1 MFDYSIGHYQKR
13 PPNRRL
19 FISWIAS
26 CLAHACAVL
35 ILIEYPQ
42 LLEGGKNL
50 WFRQPAYGPSLTQSK
65 QWRSVAF
72 VGSTMEMPPPEVLKK
87 FVYDWN
93 RKPAKGEETPL
104 IRVNIQVSPKEIPA
118 PPKPRP
124 EAPAA
129 LSSSPAPVPVAP
141 TSPTPPAVSP
151 GDAARVELPGDAKK
165 PTTTSP
171 PASTQD
177 VAPKEIPKGVAEIP
191 PAASGSALPG
201 SGSTSQARSQ
211 NKGGQEQQSG
221 VQVQGGVTFDAKG
234 FPLDEYVSVIKERVR
249 ENWFIASNLRD
260 SQGSVTVFFY
270 IYRDGHYDHLRLDV
284 SSGNGSLDNSALL
297 AVITAS
303 PFPPLPKGFPVDRV
317 GARFVFAYNE
327 RK

>member
-72 VGSTMEMPPPEVLKK
+72 VGSTMELPPPEVLKK

-93 RKPAKGEETPL
+93 RKPAKAEETPS
-104 IRVNIQVSPKEIPA
+104 IRVNIPVSPKEIPG
-118 PPKPRP
+118 
-124 EAPAA
+124 APAT
-129 LSSSPAPVPVAP
+129 LSSSPAPVSVAP
-141 TSPTPPAVSP
+141 TSPTLPAVSP
-151 GDAARVELPGDAKK
+151 GDAARVQLPGEAKK

-171 PASTQD
+171 PASTQN

-191 PAASGSALPG
+191 PAASGSTLPG

-234 FPLDEYVSVIKERVR
+234 FPLDEYISVIKERVK

-270 IYRDGHYDHLRLDV
+270 IYRDGHYDNLHKEV

-303 PFPPLPKGFPVDRV
+303 PFPPLPKGFPTDRV

>member
-13 PPNRRL
+13 PLSRRL
-19 FISWIAS
+19 LLSWIAS
-26 CLAHACAVL
+26 CVAHACAVL

-50 WFRQPAYGPSLTQSK
+50 WFRQPAYGPPPTQTK

-72 VGSTMEMPPPEVLKK
+72 LGSKLEMPPPEVLKK
-87 FVYDWN
+87 LLYDWN
-93 RKPAKGEETPL
+93 KKPVKGEEAPV
-104 IRVNIQVSPKEIPA
+104 IHVNIPVRPQEIPT

-124 EAPAA
+124 EEPAA
-129 LSSSPAPVPVAP
+129 LSSSVAPVPVAP
-141 TSPTPPAVSP
+141 TPSTPPAVSP
-151 GDAARVELPGDAKK
+151 GGAARVEPPGDAKK
-165 PTTTSP
+165 STTSTP
-171 PASTQD
+171 PASSLD
-177 VAPKEIPKGVAEIP
+177 VAPTQIPKGVTEIP
-191 PAASGSALPG
+191 PAAAGSTLPG
-201 SGSTSQARSQ
+201 SGSSSSARSQ
-211 NKGGQEQQSG
+211 SKGGQEQQSG
-221 VQVQGGVTFDAKG
+221 VQVQGNVTFDTGG
-234 FPLDEYVSVIKERVR
+234 FPLDEYVNLIKERVR

-270 IYRDGHYDHLRLDV
+270 IYRDGHIDSLRRDV
-284 SSGNGSLDNSALL
+284 SSGNNSLDNSALA
-297 AVITAS
+297 AVYTAS